1 MSMSFLRADG
11 SLAVRTANRWSAWL
25 PSRRQVQAAL
35 QLDLAGDAAAL
46 SMRQGM
52 GLVVL
57 AALVAGLLPFLLV
70 WGMATRAGV
79 IAPLAEWARGAG
91 EAAAPG
97 PWAELWR
104 TARTIAVLPP
114 SVLPGWLVAFL
125 SALGGWI
132 NWPLRW
138 LAWWIVYGAGVLVCA
153 KGFGAGAT
161 LQQLFRSTSYA
172 AVPLV
177 LLGLGPIP
185 CLGAVAIV
193 VGVVWMALMYVGWV
207 RAVTKLAWG
216 PALTATLLPGAL
228 VALLS
233 LLALLSLAATLARL
247 ILS

>member
-1 MSMSFLRADG
+1 MGMSFLRADG
-11 SLAVRTANRWSAWL
+11 SLAVSAGNRWSAWL

-46 SMRQGM
+46 SMRQGL

-57 AALVAGLLPFLLV
+57 AALVAGLLPFVLEWV
-70 WGMATRAGV
+70 TATRAGV
-79 IAPLAEWARGAG
+79 IAPLAASARGVG
-91 EAAAPG
+91 DPAAAG
-97 PWAELWR
+97 PWAEIWR

-114 SVLPGWLVAFL
+114 SVLPGWLAAFL

-161 LQQLFRSTSYA
+161 LQQFFGVTSYA

-185 CLGAVAIV
+185 WLGPVATV
-193 VGVVWMALMYVGWV
+193 VGVAWMALMYVAGV
-207 RAVTKLAWG
+207 RTVTKLAWG
-216 PALTATLLPGAL
+216 PALTAVLLPGAT

-233 LLALLSLAATLARL
+233 LLAIASLAATVARL